1 KDPVIIHWLGDMFD
15 PALQGYWGYKDI
27 DKAMEVCLDI
37 ISRHEEKV
45 DGIKIS
51 LLDKE
56 REIQMRRL
64 LPENVH
70 MYTGDDFNYPE
81 LIKGDEQGYSHAL
94 LGIFDAIAPAASAAL
109 HALDN
114 GDMVTYHSVLKKTIP
129 LARHIFEVPTYAY
142 KTGVVFL
149 AYLNDH
155 QPHFRMVG
163 GTEGSR
169 SIIHLSKLFVLADEA
184 GLLMNP

>member
-1 KDPVIIHWLGDMFD
+1 YPEDYGYVYGKLLEQVKDTVIIHWLGDMFD

-81 LIKGDEQGYSHAL
+81 LIKGDEQ
-94 LGIFDAIAPAASAAL
+94 
-109 HALDN
+109 
-114 GDMVTYHSVLKKTIP
+114 
-129 LARHIFEVPTYAY
+129 
-142 KTGVVFL
+142 
-149 AYLNDH
+149 
-155 QPHFRMVG
+155 
-163 GTEGSR
+163 
-169 SIIHLSKLFVLADEA
+169 
-184 GLLMNP
+184 